1 MYLLPLFKS
10 LMHEVPTYMT
20 EGGWGCIY
28 VLCGGIE
35 VLVLFKQRFPQQPHA
50 PLVPLSKLRDKE
62 PQFPLIFM
70 HTLTYTYACA
80 LLTVTSARAYLYA
93 LDSNI
98 TAKYDKVN
106 LLTDRKET
114 LKHSQQ
120 GIDRK

>member
-1 MYLLPLFKS
+1 M
-10 LMHEVPTYMT
+10 
-20 EGGWGCIY
+20 
-28 VLCGGIE
+28 LCGGIE

-70 HTLTYTYACA
+70 HTLIYTLC
-80 LLTVTSARAYLYA
+80 LCTLNVTSARAYVYA

-106 LLTDRKET
+106 LLTDRKEI

-120 GIDRK
+120 GIVY